1 MLKNYIA
8 FAVFTIA
15 VVGGWVLLRTVVFP
29 PPKPVEVKKAEEP
42 LAKKEPEIKPKE
54 EPKLPNV
61 EDKNPKPVDDNPKI
75 DDKKIDDKPDK
86 VEQKAKPRPPEK
98 YETFTLGDDASS
110 FLKVTVTTRG
120 AGVENMW
127 LPKFEAADWMGRP
140 VPDKKLELVRL
151 DPIQPSFRMYHYADP
166 AAKNPLFGLGEANW
180 SVDKPLAVDD
190 SGWSITFATTVPGR
204 DDLKIRKTYHLSKSD
219 YHLGM
224 SLNIQDT
231 RPAIAVGGDKLKRS
245 FRYQLTGAHGLPIE
259 GEWYTNPAYM
269 RNSMIGVVDNAGNLF
284 RTMEDA
290 NRIAIKEGGDRVSA
304 ASGFVQYAA
313 VTNQY
318 FASAIVADP
327 DQHGGDWKRTRMI
340 EWARP
345 TLESTEKKSTFEDFT
360 AETAPDGTR
369 VAKFLIEGKPTEV
382 RLLPRAVEHVA
393 ALKLKRRD
401 PCVLSTYKDPE
412 TNRLIGAW
420 MRAGNTPH
428 PYFDDIT
435 VRCQS
440 EELKLEPG
448 ETVTHK
454 FLIYNGPVKI
464 RLLGQFQGTDAVDA
478 KLVDKYMYTA
488 NLRTFTDYHS
498 EWWGGEIFSKIGWT
512 DLLIFCT
519 NLMHTM
525 LYWLHFV
532 VGGNWGL
539 TILLLT
545 VVVRG
550 CMYPI
555 SRRQALMSQ
564 KMQELGPELKKL
576 QEKYKDDKTAS
587 AQATFELYRKHKI
600 NPVGAGCLP
609 LLLQMPIFLGLYYA
623 LQESVQFRLANF
635 LWIQNL
641 AAPDMLFY
649 WGESNLPILDW
660 LTSTNNLGS
669 MMYLGPYLNLLPI
682 FAAGLMLMQQKLLA
696 PPPTN
701 EEQEMQQKT
710 MQIMMGVMALFFY
723 KVAAGLCLYFI
734 ASSLWGV
741 CERKLLPK
749 KKLATAAAA
758 AAPVPNNSSPTKG
771 TMSARDRKKAER
783 REKAEKAEEPTLSNR
798 LKKWWKDLLDSASKK

>member
-8 FAVFTIA
+8 FAAFSLA
-15 VVGGWVLLRTVVFP
+15 VIGGWVYLRTYVFP
-29 PPKPVEVKKAEEP
+29 RPPEVKKAEEFP
-42 LAKKEPEIKPKE
+42 GKELKADPTVPKFEEKKPPEA
-54 EPKLPNV
+54 
-61 EDKNPKPVDDNPKI
+61 KI
-75 DDKKIDDKPDK
+75 DDKKLPEAKVDDK
-86 VEQKAKPRPPEK
+86 KPPEAEPRQPEK
-98 YETFTLGDDASS
+98 YETFTLGDEESS

-120 AGVENMW
+120 AGVETLT
-127 LPKFEAADWMGRP
+127 LPKFDAADWMGRP
-140 VPDKKLELVRL
+140 VPDKKLELLRI
-151 DPIQPSFRMYHYADP
+151 DPIQPSFRMYHFADP
-166 AAKNPLFGLGEANW
+166 AAKNPLFGLGEKNW

-204 DDLKIRKTYHLSKSD
+204 DDLKIRKTYHLKKAD
-219 YHLGM
+219 YHLGLTLEM
-224 SLNIQDT
+224 QDT
-231 RPAIAVGGDKLKRS
+231 RPAGEDKTKRA
-245 FRYQLTGAHGLPIE
+245 FRYQLVGAHGLPIE
-259 GEWYTNPAYM
+259 GEWYTNPAFM
-269 RNSMIGVVDNAGNLF
+269 RNSMIGVVDGAGTLY

-290 NRIAIKEGGDRVSA
+290 SRISIKEGGERVAA

-345 TLESTEKKSTFEDFT
+345 TLETTERKSIFEDFS
-360 AETAPDGTR
+360 AATAPDGTR
-369 VAKFLIEGKPTEV
+369 MAQFVLEGKSIPV

-393 ALKLKRRD
+393 ALNLKPGN
-401 PCVLSTYKDPE
+401 PCVLSTYVDPE
-412 TNRLIGAW
+412 TGRLIGAW
-420 MRAGNTPH
+420 MRTGNVPH
-428 PYFDDIT
+428 PFFDDIT

-448 ETVTHK
+448 ETITHK

-464 RLLGQFQGTDAVDA
+464 RLLGQFQGTNAVDPL
-478 KLVDKYMYTA
+478 LVDKYMYTA
-488 NLRTFTDYHS
+488 NLRTFTDYRS
-498 EWWGGEIFSKIGWT
+498 EWWGSEIFWRLGWT

-519 NLMHTM
+519 NVMHT
-525 LYWLHFV
+525 LLFWLHFV

-550 CMYPI
+550 CMFPI

-564 KMQELGPELKKL
+564 KMQELAPELRKV
-576 QEKYKDDKTAS
+576 QEKYKDDSTAK

-609 LLLQMPIFLGLYYA
+609 LVLQMPIFLGLYYS
-623 LQESVQFRLANF
+623 LQESVHFRLASF
-635 LWIQNL
+635 LWIRNL

-649 WGESNLPILDW
+649 WGESNAPILDW
-660 LTSTNNLGS
+660 LTNPNNLGS

-682 FAAGLMLMQQKLLA
+682 VAAGLMLMQQKLLA

-749 KKLATAAAA
+749 KKPVAAI
-758 AAPVPNNSSPTKG
+758 AAPVPETAIQAKG
-771 TMSARDRKKAER
+771 TKNARDKKKAER
-783 REKAEKAEEPTLSNR
+783 REKAEKAEEPTLTNR

>member
-15 VVGGWVLLRTVVFP
+15 VVGGWLVLRVWVFP
-29 PPKPVEVKKAEEP
+29 KPEPKLAEVKKVEEP
-42 LAKKEPEIKPKE
+42 PAKNEADGKAKDEVK
-54 EPKLPNV
+54 V
-61 EDKNPKPVDDNPKI
+61 PKI
-75 DDKKIDDKPDK
+75 DDKKPNAKVDDKKP
-86 VEQKAKPRPPEK
+86 EPKAPPKIEPKAPEK

-120 AGVENMW
+120 AGVESLS
-127 LPKFEAADWMGRP
+127 LPKFEAADYMGRP
-140 VPDKKLELVRL
+140 VLGKKLELIRD

-180 SVDKPLAVDD
+180 SVDKALAVDD

-224 SLNIQDT
+224 TLEIHDT
-231 RPAIAVGGDKLKRS
+231 RAAGGDKTKRA
-245 FRYQLTGAHGLPIE
+245 FRYQLTGAHGMPIE

-269 RNSMIGVVDNAGNLF
+269 HNSMVGVVDKAGNVF

-290 NRIAIKEGGDRVSA
+290 NRIAAKEGGERVAA

-313 VTNQY
+313 NTNQY
-318 FASAIVADP
+318 FASAIVVDP
-327 DQHGGDWKRTRMI
+327 DQNGGDWKRSRVF
-340 EWARP
+340 EGVRP
-345 TLESTEKKSTFEDFT
+345 TLEATEGKAIFDDFV
-360 AETAPDGTR
+360 ADAAPDGTR
-369 VAKFLIEGKPTEV
+369 MASFVIEGKPTTV

-393 ALKLKRRD
+393 ALKLKTRE
-401 PCVLSTYKDPE
+401 PCVLSTYTDPD
-412 TNRLIGAW
+412 TRQPIGTW
-420 MRAGNTPH
+420 MRKGHTPH

-448 ETVTHK
+448 ESITHK

-464 RLLGQFQGTDAVDA
+464 RLLGQFQGDDAVDP
-478 KLVDKYMYTA
+478 KLVDKYMYA
-488 NLRTFTDYHS
+488 VNLRTLTDYHS
-498 EWWGGEIFSKIGWT
+498 ESWIGEIFSKVGWT

-525 LYWLHFV
+525 LYWLHFL

-545 VVVRG
+545 VIVRG

-555 SRRQALMSQ
+555 SRRQALMSK

-576 QEKYKDDKTAS
+576 QEKHKDDNTAK

-635 LWIQNL
+635 FWIQNL

-649 WGESNLPILDW
+649 WGESKLPILDW
-660 LTSTNNLGS
+660 LTGPDNLGS
-669 MMYLGPYLNLLPI
+669 MLYLGPYLNLLPI
-682 FAAGLMLMQQKLLA
+682 LAAGLMLAQQKLLA

-749 KKLATAAAA
+749 KNLATAGAA
-758 AAPVPNNSSPTKG
+758 AAPIAVTANPTKG
-771 TMSARDRKKAER
+771 TLSARDRKKAER